1 MNWFPCL
8 SGSGL
13 SSATRRKPCKNY
25 LMSNYERFKEVFG
38 QLVIVTPEEMDIKDK
53 KRKEEREKK
62 RMELGKKRFF
72 KNETIKDYSQSPGNY
87 GKERFVLYCESG
99 NIYSTFIKQ
108 AEIDTIKERYEQG
121 DMVQVTYTE
130 RPDKNDPDKVYLN
143 LEGMSEVRREVSEE
157 KEEQEEPKQA
167 VLEPEKPV
175 QPTLNEKEGSGK
187 GEGRVT
193 PIDPK
198 ERRIS
203 RLSLSN
209 HAANLV
215 APNGDK
221 FDSFDQMVEA
231 YERLHIA
238 MCEREGVE

>member
-1 MNWFPCL
+1 MGYDEFN
-8 SGSGL
+8 
-13 SSATRRKPCKNY
+13 K
-25 LMSNYERFKEVFG
+25 VFG
-38 QLVIVTPEEMDIKDK
+38 QLTVVTPEDMDIQDK
-53 KRKEEREKK
+53 KRKKEKEKK

-72 KNETIKDYSQSPGNY
+72 KNETIKDYNQSPGNF

-157 KEEQEEPKQA
+157 REEDGEQGEEEEQPEPKQA

-175 QPTLNEKEGSGK
+175 KPTLNEKEGSGK
-187 GEGRVT
+187 GAVRVDRDGSIIRQVSWKASVELMKALNLGDNVEKNIET
-193 PIDPK
+193 AVN
-198 ERRIS
+198 
-203 RLSLSN
+203 LA
-209 HAANLV
+209 HAIEEDIN
-215 APNGDK
+215 
-221 FDSFDQMVEA
+221 
-231 YERLHIA
+231 R
-238 MCEREGVE
+238 